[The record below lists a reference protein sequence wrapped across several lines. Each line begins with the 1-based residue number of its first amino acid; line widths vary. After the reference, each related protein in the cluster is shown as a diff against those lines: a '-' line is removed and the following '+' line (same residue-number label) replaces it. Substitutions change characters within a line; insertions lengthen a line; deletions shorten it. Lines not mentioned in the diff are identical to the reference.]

1 MTDPT
6 TGKLLWTPIVAFETK
21 QIRDRFSARRSL
33 RHCAARS
40 RTRCRPRVPRSP
52 RHEQQLHVRPTQ
64 GAGARRNL
72 GWSRHLSTPQPVGDT
87 VTPTTPER
95 TNRPMARVPLDAPA
109 AGPDDDDEVAVCEV
123 VVTFFANHA
132 AATKREE
139 TLTLEALATLIHSTT
154 ANAKEQLPWLKFA
167 RFGDTRTEKGS
178 LRHNANVRAI
188 TGLEGDYDR
197 GEMSLAEA
205 KDRAARAAI
214 AVIIYPSPSY
224 TPERPKWRVL
234 CPFSQ
239 EYPPAARDRFMAR
252 LSGLFDGIFSRE
264 SWTLSQSYFYGRV
277 ANPDH
282 HATVFEGTPID
293 LADQLDE
300 AAIGLPQRNI
310 GQQAHPKTQPED
322 ISGPRIRGIV
332 NALLDN
338 IRGAPDGKSTTPY
351 AAIA

>member
-1 MTDPT
+1 MSSSYMSGPP
-6 TGKLLWTPIVAFETK
+6 KAPVL
-21 QIRDRFSARRSL
+21 
-33 RHCAARS
+33 
-40 RTRCRPRVPRSP
+40 
-52 RHEQQLHVRPTQ
+52 
-64 GAGARRNL
+64 GATLDGHATYI
-72 GWSRHLSTPQPVGDT
+72 TPQPVGDR

-264 SWTLSQSYFYGRV
+264 FLDPGAELLLRPRHQPRPPRHRV
-277 ANPDH
+277 RR
-282 HATVFEGTPID
+282 HAHRSRRPVG
-293 LADQLDE
+293 
-300 AAIGLPQRNI
+300 
-310 GQQAHPKTQPED
+310 
-322 ISGPRIRGIV
+322 
-332 NALLDN
+332 
-338 IRGAPDGKSTTPY
+338 
-351 AAIA
+351 